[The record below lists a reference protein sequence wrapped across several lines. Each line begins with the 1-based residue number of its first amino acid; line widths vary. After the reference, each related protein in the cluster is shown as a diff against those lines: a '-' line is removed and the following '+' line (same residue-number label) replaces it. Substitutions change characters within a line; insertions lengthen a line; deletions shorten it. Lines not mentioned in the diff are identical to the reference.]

1 MHRTRGAA
9 AAIALVVSALA
20 LGASTRAFAAETM
33 GFDLIARYGLEESA
47 TPVREHPGWRKP
59 RRMMVGGM
67 AAGALDDLR
76 QMTSEVEFI
85 GPTANLANVDAILG
99 WCPANL
105 ITAATS
111 IRWVQT
117 TSAGVEDCVSIPAI
131 RERNIVL
138 TNAQRLAG
146 PVMSEHVIAMML
158 ALTRG
163 LDLHLAA
170 QREGEW
176 GGRLAQRRPVTIS
189 GKTMLVVG
197 LGGIGTDVAKRAHA
211 LGMRVIAT
219 RNSSREG
226 PEFVSHVGLPQEL
239 LKLTAEADVVVNT
252 APLTPQTTGLFDA
265 AYFAAMKPGAYFINV
280 ARGGSVVTNALV
292 DALNKGQL
300 AGAGLDVTD
309 PEPLPPSHPLWRAR
323 NVIIT
328 PHVSNDSELGIG
340 VRMEVLK
347 ENVRRYIAGDR
358 LLSVVDVKR
367 GY

>member
-1 MHRTRGAA
+1 MHTTPRAA
-9 AAIALVVSALA
+9 ASVFIAVLA
-20 LGASTRAFAAETM
+20 VCASTRPFAAEAT
-33 GFDLIARYGLEESA
+33 GDNLIARYGLEESA
-47 TPVREHPGWRKP
+47 TPVRDHPGWRKP

-85 GPTANLANVDAILG
+85 PPTANLGDVDAILG
-99 WCPANL
+99 WCPTNL
-105 ITAATS
+105 ITAGTS

-146 PVMSEHVIAMML
+146 PVMSEHVIALML

-163 LDLHLAA
+163 LDLHFAA

-176 GGRLAQRRPVTIS
+176 GGRLVQRRPVTIS
-189 GKTMLVVG
+189 GKTMLIVG
-197 LGGIGTDVAKRAHA
+197 LGGIGTDVAQRAHA

-226 PEFVSHVGLPQEL
+226 PEFVSYVGLPNEL
-239 LKLTAEADVVVNT
+239 LRLTAEADVVVNT

-265 AYFAAMKPGAYFINV
+265 AYFATMKRGAYFINV
-280 ARGGSVVTNALV
+280 ARGGSVVTSALV

-300 AGAGLDVTD
+300 AGAGLDVTE

-328 PHVSNDSELGIG
+328 PHISNDSELGIE
-340 VRMEVLK
+340 VRIDVLK
-347 ENVRRYIAGDR
+347 ENVRRYIAGDK